1 MDGADSALSAYYSPH
16 HHRGGGGATSSSA
29 RSPMFSAAP
38 PSSASGA
45 SAAYAPP
52 PAEPVRRKRG
62 RPRKYGP
69 PSPSPSRSSSQ
80 MINSPTLP
88 VPSSSPTSPSAFA
101 RLRDGSSASPSSSK
115 KAKLAAPGNAGH
127 GFKTHVI
134 TVVAG
139 EDVAQKIMSFV
150 QHLEHTFC
158 ILAASGS
165 ISRAS
170 LSHPAVFGG
179 CVTYEGRFEILSLS
193 GSFVHNRTDGA
204 SMKMGGLSICL
215 SGTDGRVVGGGVKGP
230 LLAAEP
236 VQVIAGSFM
245 ADSDGDFSDA
255 KPAAAS
261 AGKLSTS
268 VQSGL
273 ALNPATLGSSTEC
286 TGRFIRSKENDVHQ
300 NFAGSE
306 INHVIQSPTDWTGR
320 RDGGACQFFGD
331 EEDENI

>member
-80 MINSPTLP
+80 MINSLTLP

-139 EDVAQKIMSFV
+139 
-150 QHLEHTFC
+150 
-158 ILAASGS
+158 
-165 ISRAS
+165 
-170 LSHPAVFGG
+170 
-179 CVTYEGRFEILSLS
+179 EGRFEILSLS

-273 ALNPATLGSSTEC
+273 ALNPATLGSSIEC